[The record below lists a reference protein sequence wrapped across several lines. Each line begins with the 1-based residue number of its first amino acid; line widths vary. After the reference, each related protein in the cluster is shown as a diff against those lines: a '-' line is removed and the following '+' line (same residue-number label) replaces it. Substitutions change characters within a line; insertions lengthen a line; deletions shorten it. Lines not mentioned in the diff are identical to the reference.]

1 MGVQERRKME
11 KEKIKKEIHKAA
23 SEIIIDEGYSKL
35 SIRKIASK
43 IDYSPSLIYNYYEN
57 KADLVLSI
65 WQEKSSIIINTM
77 SNLKL
82 NDFNEETNIKKLF
95 KTYINLILE
104 SPEEYRAIMLNNID
118 IIKKAN
124 FDFTEEEKNSLKIKE
139 TKEKYDKYL
148 EDGLL
153 RHIDT
158 EKYAFFS
165 WISINGFI
173 SNMVLSNNKDK
184 EFTNKLI
191 DEYLDFMIYG
201 LFKNNGK

>member
-1 MGVQERRKME
+1 MGIQERRKME

-23 SEIIIDEGYSKL
+23 SEIIIEEGYSKL

-57 KADLVLSI
+57 KADIVLSI
-65 WQEKSSIIINTM
+65 WQEKSSKIIHTM
-77 SNLKL
+77 NNLKL
-82 NDFNEETNIKKLF
+82 NDSNEETNIKNLF
-95 KTYINLILE
+95 KTYIKLILE

-139 TKEKYDKYL
+139 TKKKFDKYL
-148 EDGLL
+148 EEGLL
-153 RHIDT
+153 RHVDT

-173 SNMVLSNNKDK
+173 SNMVLSNNQDK
-184 EFTNKLI
+184 EILNKLI
-191 DEYLDFMIYG
+191 DGYVDFMIYG
-201 LFKNNGK
+201 LFKNN

>member
-1 MGVQERRKME
+1 MGIQERRNME
-11 KEKIKKEIHKAA
+11 KEKIRKEIHKAA
-23 SEIIIDEGYSKL
+23 SEIIIEEGYSKL

-57 KADLVLSI
+57 KADIVLSI
-65 WQEKSSIIINTM
+65 WQEKSSKIINTM

-82 NDFNEETNIKKLF
+82 NDSNEENNIKNLF

-118 IIKKAN
+118 LIKKVN
-124 FDFTEEEKNSLKIKE
+124 FDFTEEEKNSLKIKK
-139 TKEKYDKYL
+139 TKKKYDKYL
-148 EDGLL
+148 EEGLL
-153 RHIDT
+153 RNVNT

-173 SNMVLSNNKDK
+173 SNMVLSNNQDK
-184 EFTNKLI
+184 EFINKLI
-191 DEYLDFMIYG
+191 DEYVDFMIYG
-201 LFKNNGK
+201 LFKNYGK

>member
-1 MGVQERRKME
+1 MGIQERRKME

-23 SEIIIDEGYSKL
+23 SEIIIEEGYSKL

-57 KADLVLSI
+57 KADIVLSI
-65 WQEKSSIIINTM
+65 WQEKSSKIIYTM

-82 NDFNEETNIKKLF
+82 NDPNEETNIKNLF

-118 IIKKAN
+118 IIKKVN
-124 FDFTEEEKNSLKIKE
+124 FDFTEEERSSLKIKE
-139 TKEKYDKYL
+139 TKKKYDKYL
-148 EDGLL
+148 EEGLL
-153 RHIDT
+153 RHVDT

-173 SNMVLSNNKDK
+173 SNMVLSNNQDK
-184 EFTNKLI
+184 EFLNKLI
-191 DEYLDFMIYG
+191 DEYVDFMIYG
-201 LFKNNGK
+201 LFKNN

>member
-1 MGVQERRKME
+1 MRIQERRKIE

-23 SEIIIDEGYSKL
+23 SKIIIEEGYSKL

-57 KADLVLSI
+57 KADIVLSI
-65 WQEKSSIIINTM
+65 WKEKSSELIHTM

-82 NDFNEETNIKKLF
+82 NDSNEENNIKNLF
-95 KTYINLILE
+95 KTYINLVLE

-118 IIKKAN
+118 IIKKVK

-139 TKEKYDKYL
+139 TKKKYDTYL
-148 EDGLL
+148 EEGLL
-153 RHIDT
+153 RHVDT
-158 EKYAFFS
+158 EKYSFFS

-173 SNMVLSNNKDK
+173 SNMVLSNNQDK
-184 EFTNKLI
+184 EFINKLI
-191 DEYLDFMIYG
+191 DEYVDFMIYG
-201 LFKNNGK
+201 LFKNYGK

>member
-57 KADLVLSI
+57 KADIVLSI

-77 SNLKL
+77 SNLKF
-82 NDFNEETNIKKLF
+82 NDSNEETNIKKLF

-139 TKEKYDKYL
+139 TKKKYDKYL
-148 EDGLL
+148 EEGLL

-165 WISINGFI
+165 WISINGFV

>member
-57 KADLVLSI
+57 KADIVLSI

-82 NDFNEETNIKKLF
+82 NDSNEETNIKKLF

-139 TKEKYDKYL
+139 TKKKYDKYL
-148 EDGLL
+148 EEGLL

-165 WISINGFI
+165 WISINGFV

>member
-57 KADLVLSI
+57 KADIVLSI

-82 NDFNEETNIKKLF
+82 NDSNEETNIKKLF

-153 RHIDT
+153 RRIDT

>member
-11 KEKIKKEIHKAA
+11 KEKIQKEIHKAA

-57 KADLVLSI
+57 KADIVLSI

-82 NDFNEETNIKKLF
+82 NDSNEETNIKKLF

-148 EDGLL
+148 EEGLL

-201 LFKNNGK
+201 LFENNGK

>member
-1 MGVQERRKME
+1 MGIQERRKME

-57 KADLVLSI
+57 KADIVLSI

-82 NDFNEETNIKKLF
+82 NDSNEETNIKKLF

-139 TKEKYDKYL
+139 TKKKYDKYL
-148 EDGLL
+148 EEGLL

-165 WISINGFI
+165 WISINGFV

>member
-1 MGVQERRKME
+1 MRIQERRKIE

-23 SEIIIDEGYSKL
+23 SEIIIEEGYSKL

-57 KADLVLSI
+57 KADIVLSI
-65 WQEKSSIIINTM
+65 WKEKSSELIHTM

-82 NDFNEETNIKKLF
+82 NDSNEENNIKNLF
-95 KTYINLILE
+95 KTYINLVLE

-118 IIKKAN
+118 IIKKVK

-139 TKEKYDKYL
+139 TKKKYDKYL
-148 EDGLL
+148 EEGLL
-153 RHIDT
+153 RHVDT

-173 SNMVLSNNKDK
+173 SNMVLSNNQDK
-184 EFTNKLI
+184 EFINKLI
-191 DEYLDFMIYG
+191 DEYVDFMIYG
-201 LFKNNGK
+201 LFKNYGK

>member
-1 MGVQERRKME
+1 MGVEERRKME

-57 KADLVLSI
+57 KADIVLSI
-65 WQEKSSIIINTM
+65 WKEKSSIIIHTM

-82 NDFNEETNIKKLF
+82 NDSNEETNIKNLF

-124 FDFTEEEKNSLKIKE
+124 FDFAEEEKNSLKIKE
-139 TKEKYDKYL
+139 TKKKYDKYL
-148 EDGLL
+148 EEGLL

-165 WISINGFI
+165 WISINGFV

>member
-57 KADLVLSI
+57 KADIVLSI

-77 SNLKL
+77 SNLKF
-82 NDFNEETNIKKLF
+82 NDSNEETNIKKLF

-139 TKEKYDKYL
+139 TKKKYDKYL
-148 EDGLL
+148 EEGLL

-158 EKYAFFS
+158 EKYVFFS
-165 WISINGFI
+165 WISINGFV

>member
-57 KADLVLSI
+57 KADIVLSI

-82 NDFNEETNIKKLF
+82 NDSNEETNIKKLF

-139 TKEKYDKYL
+139 TKKKYDKYL
-148 EDGLL
+148 EEGLL

-158 EKYAFFS
+158 EKYVFFS

>member
-57 KADLVLSI
+57 KADIVLSI

-104 SPEEYRAIMLNNID
+104 SPKEYRAIMLNNID

-148 EDGLL
+148 EEGLL

>member
-57 KADLVLSI
+57 KADIVLSI

-77 SNLKL
+77 SNLKF
-82 NDFNEETNIKKLF
+82 NDSNEETNIKKLF

-139 TKEKYDKYL
+139 TKKKYDKYL
-148 EDGLL
+148 EEGLL

>member
-1 MGVQERRKME
+1 MGVEERRKME

-23 SEIIIDEGYSKL
+23 SQIIIDEGYSKL

-57 KADLVLSI
+57 KADIVLSI

-82 NDFNEETNIKKLF
+82 NDSNEETNIKKLF

-139 TKEKYDKYL
+139 TKKKYDKYL
-148 EDGLL
+148 EEGLL

>member
-57 KADLVLSI
+57 KADIVLSI

-82 NDFNEETNIKKLF
+82 NDSNEETNIKKLF

-139 TKEKYDKYL
+139 TKKKYDKYL
-148 EDGLL
+148 EEGLL
-153 RHIDT
+153 RYIDT

-165 WISINGFI
+165 WISINGFV

>member
-57 KADLVLSI
+57 KADIVLSI
-65 WQEKSSIIINTM
+65 WQEKSSIIIHTM
-77 SNLKL
+77 SNLKF
-82 NDFNEETNIKKLF
+82 NDSNEETNIKKLF

-139 TKEKYDKYL
+139 TKKKYDKYL
-148 EDGLL
+148 EEGLL

>member
-57 KADLVLSI
+57 KADIVLSI

-82 NDFNEETNIKKLF
+82 NDSNEETNIKKLF

>member
-1 MGVQERRKME
+1 MGVEERRKME

-57 KADLVLSI
+57 KADIVLSI

>member
-57 KADLVLSI
+57 KADIVLSI

-82 NDFNEETNIKKLF
+82 NDSNEETNIKKLF

-139 TKEKYDKYL
+139 TKKKYDKYL
-148 EDGLL
+148 EEGLL

>member
-57 KADLVLSI
+57 KADIVLSI

>member
-1 MGVQERRKME
+1 MGIQERRKME

-23 SEIIIDEGYSKL
+23 SEIIIEEGYSKL

-57 KADLVLSI
+57 KADIVLSI
-65 WQEKSSIIINTM
+65 WQEKSSKIIYTM

-82 NDFNEETNIKKLF
+82 NDPNEETNIKNLF

-118 IIKKAN
+118 IIKKVN
-124 FDFTEEEKNSLKIKE
+124 FDFTEEERSSLKIKE
-139 TKEKYDKYL
+139 TKKKYDKYL
-148 EDGLL
+148 EEGLL
-153 RHIDT
+153 RHVDT

-173 SNMVLSNNKDK
+173 SNMVLSNNQDK
-184 EFTNKLI
+184 EFLNKLI
-191 DEYLDFMIYG
+191 DEYVDFMIYG
-201 LFKNNGK
+201 LFENN

>member
-57 KADLVLSI
+57 KADIVLSI

-82 NDFNEETNIKKLF
+82 NDSNEETNIKKLF

-148 EDGLL
+148 EEGLL